1 MQIYG
6 TLCCFVLG
14 LAAAQVTETTV
25 IDGTTFAIISFPTTF
40 SSITT
45 VKSVT
50 STTLT
55 TTSVVTTTLTS
66 ASTRT
71 STTVPVESSPAP
83 VIVPT
88 VTASLSEST
97 VAAAAATSAAT
108 AAASASASSTESTS
122 SSSLY
127 TIGVFAT
134 VATVVVITIAGF
146 IYIRRRAHLNSQQSL
161 ESFKESRRPSN
172 DQHLREA
179 LTTRRPSQGTVS
191 LPVPPAMSAMP
202 YLGPFERRPS
212 LPEDNFNYAFA
223 GGSTTGS
230 YDMAYG
236 SHAPVYSHEPVPVQ
250 GSVQAFQFND
260 PSFASLERVPKE
272 SLPSLENFPTT
283 EYNE

>member
-50 STTLT
+50 T
-55 TTSVVTTTLTS
+55 
-66 ASTRT
+66 
-71 STTVPVESSPAP
+71 
-83 VIVPT
+83 
-88 VTASLSEST
+88 
-97 VAAAAATSAAT
+97 
-108 AAASASASSTESTS
+108 SSTESTS

-191 LPVPPAMSAMP
+191 LPVPPAMPAMP
-202 YLGPFERRPS
+202 YPGPFERRPS

-223 GGSTTGS
+223 GGSTAGS

-250 GSVQAFQFND
+250 GSIQAFQFND